1 MFDALTEK
9 FNNVF
14 RSLSGR
20 GRITEANVSDAMRDV
35 RKALLEA
42 DVNYQVV
49 KQFIKDVTQ
58 AALGAEVIKSLH
70 PSQLMVKIVND
81 ELTKLMGPVDSRI
94 YFVSPGP
101 TVIMLAGL
109 QGGGKTTT
117 AAKLGKLLVANEKKT
132 LLVADDLQR
141 PAAIEQLKIL
151 GEQLNIDVYTEDSKN
166 SVKVAKNSLKF
177 AKDNGYD
184 VVVLDTAGRLHIDEE
199 MMNEVANVAKAVTPH
214 QIYLV
219 CDAMTGQDA
228 VNSAKEFN
236 ERLELDGVILTKLD
250 GDARGGAALSV
261 KAVTGKP
268 IKFVGVGEKLDK
280 LEEFHPD
287 RMASRILGMGDV
299 VTLVER
305 AQEQFDVAQAEKMQA
320 KMVKGKFDFDDFLK
334 QMQAVKKMGGMKDML
349 KLLPGVGGQLKDL
362 DVDDKEIHRMEG
374 IVHSMTKTERS
385 DPDLIDSS
393 RRRRIAAG
401 SGVAANDVSGLVKTF
416 KRSRDMLKSLSGGK
430 MSGLKNLFSGG
441 MNMDALAGAM
451 SQGRKVKQRSKRK
464 RKIVRRGKIK
474 RR

>member
-1 MFDALTEK
+1 MFEALTEK
-9 FNNVF
+9 FGSVF

-20 GRITEANVSDAMRDV
+20 GRITEANISDAVHDV

-49 KQFIKDVTQ
+49 KQFCKDVQ
-58 AALGAEVIKSLH
+58 AAAMGAEVIKSLH
-70 PSQLMVKIVND
+70 PGQVFVKIVND
-81 ELTKLMGPVDSRI
+81 ELTRLMGPVDTQI
-94 YFVSPGP
+94 YYVSPGP
-101 TVIMLAGL
+101 TLILLAGL
-109 QGGGKTTT
+109 QGCGKTTT
-117 AAKLGKLLVANEKKT
+117 AAKLAKYVVDKGKKP

-141 PAAIEQLKIL
+141 PAAIEQLITL
-151 GEQLNIDVYTEDSKN
+151 GQQLNIPVYSEASSDA
-166 SVKVAKNSLKF
+166 VKVAKNAVSH
-177 AKDNGYD
+177 ARQSGVD
-184 VVVLDTAGRLHIDEE
+184 VVILDTAGRLHIDEE
-199 MMNEVANVAKAVTPH
+199 MMKQISDVAKAVEPH

-219 CDAMTGQDA
+219 CDSMTGQDA

-268 IKFVGVGEKLDK
+268 IKFIGVGEKLDK

-287 RMASRILGMGDV
+287 RMAGRILGMGDI

-305 AQEQFDVAQAEKMQA
+305 AKEHFDAEEAAKLQEKMA
-320 KMVKGKFDFDDFLK
+320 KGSFGFDDFLT

-349 KLLPGVGGQLKDL
+349 KMLPGGGDLGEMDFDENELK
-362 DVDDKEIHRMEG
+362 KMEG
-374 IVHSMTKTERS
+374 IVHSMTLRERQ

-401 SGVAANDVSGLVKTF
+401 SGAQPHDVSSLVKTF
-416 KRSRDMLKSLSGGK
+416 MRSRDMLKALSGGK
-430 MSGLKNLFSGG
+430 MAGLKALFSGG
-441 MNMDALAGAM
+441 LNLESLGAAM
-451 SQGRKVKQRSKRK
+451 ASGKKIKQRSRRK
-464 RKIVRRGKIK
+464 QIIIRRGKKI